1 MIHRLGILLAFA
13 TIALQIAVF
22 LQPLLPEEY
31 QISPACETVLLLSTQ
46 IKQKLHLHSEQVLHT
61 DHHSLHLDQPQADS
75 HSDQHHHDLNH
86 QCPFCFFYGHLVAP
100 PTLGIKE
107 YSCVY
112 KSDTCICIKYLLVSS
127 FHYNVYFSSLKVE
140 PRPLRSQCI
149 HLFNQLLRM

>member
-1 MIHRLGILLAFA
+1 MSNVEKCLDTSTWDIVGFCNNCITDRCFFTAF
-13 TIALQIAVF
+13 IA
-22 LQPLLPEEY
+22 
-31 QISPACETVLLLSTQ
+31 ACETVLLLSTQ

-107 YSCVY
+107 VFVRVQVRYLHLYQVFIGFFFSLQRLFLIPQGRAPPSTFSMYSF
-112 KSDTCICIKYLLVSS
+112 I
-127 FHYNVYFSSLKVE
+127 
-140 PRPLRSQCI
+140 
-149 HLFNQLLRM
+149 

>member
-1 MIHRLGILLAFA
+1 LIHRLGILLAFCNNSI
-13 TIALQIAVF
+13 TDRCF

-75 HSDQHHHDLNH
+75 HSEQHHHDLNH

-107 YSCVY
+107 VFVRVQVR
-112 KSDTCICIKYLLVSS
+112 YLHLYQV
-127 FHYNVYFSSLKVE
+127 FIGFFFSLQRLFLIPQVE

>member
-22 LQPLLPEEY
+22 LQPLLLEEY
-31 QISPACETVLLLSTQ
+31 QISPACATVLLLSTQ

-75 HSDQHHHDLNH
+75 HSEQHHHDLNH

-107 YSCVY
+107 VFVRVQVRYLHLYQVFIGFFFSLQRLFLIPQGRAPPSKFSMYSF
-112 KSDTCICIKYLLVSS
+112 I
-127 FHYNVYFSSLKVE
+127 
-140 PRPLRSQCI
+140 
-149 HLFNQLLRM
+149 